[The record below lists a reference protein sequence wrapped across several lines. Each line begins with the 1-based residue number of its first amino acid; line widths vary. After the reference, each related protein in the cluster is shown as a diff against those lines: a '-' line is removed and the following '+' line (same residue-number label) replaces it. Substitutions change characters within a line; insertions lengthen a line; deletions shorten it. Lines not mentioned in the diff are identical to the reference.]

1 MVVSM
6 MRDPNPEN
14 LYHMES
20 SIASGDLTYN
30 PWFTSLPFSS
40 EGKILFLGHSWAKGE
55 KKRSYS
61 QRRQGLANW
70 SSNGF
75 RYLANGSGSGDVQ
88 VR

>member
-1 MVVSM
+1 M
-6 MRDPNPEN
+6 MRNPNPEN
-14 LYHMES
+14 LHHMDS

-30 PWFTSLPFSS
+30 PWFTNLPLGA
-40 EGKILFLGHSWAKGE
+40 EGKILFLGYSWAKGE

-61 QRRQGLANW
+61 QWRQGLANW

-75 RYLANGSGSGDVQ
+75 RYPVNGSGSGDVQ